1 MSHHY
6 HAILWIDH
14 HEARILEFNAEERDA
29 ADIVKPRHPVKQL
42 HTKAGTLSSW
52 RAVEDPAYFDEIAKH
67 LEGLGEV
74 LVVGPANAKLAFVK
88 HTESKHRELADRI
101 VGIETVDHPSD
112 GELVNY
118 ARSYFG
124 KLDRTLPQIG

>member
-29 ADIVKPRHPVKQL
+29 ADVVKPRHPVKHL
-42 HTKAGTLSSW
+42 HTKAGSLSSW
-52 RAVEDPAYFDEIAKH
+52 RAKEDAAYFDEVAKH
-67 LEGLGEV
+67 LEGPGEV

-88 HTESKHRELADRI
+88 YTGEKHKALSDRI
-101 VGIETVDHPSD
+101 VGVETVDHPTD
-112 GELVNY
+112 GELVNF
-118 ARSYFG
+118 ARSYFE
-124 KLDRTLPQIG
+124 KVDRTLPQIG

>member
-29 ADIVKPRHPVKQL
+29 ADVVKPRHPVKHL
-42 HTKAGTLSSW
+42 HTKAGSRSSW
-52 RAVEDPAYFDEIAKH
+52 RAKEDAAYFDEIAKH
-67 LEGLGEV
+67 LEGPGEV

-88 HTESKHRELADRI
+88 YTGEKHKALSDRI
-101 VGIETVDHPSD
+101 VGVETVDHPTD
-112 GELVNY
+112 GELVNF
-118 ARSYFG
+118 ARSYFD
-124 KLDRTLPQIG
+124 KVDRTLPQIG